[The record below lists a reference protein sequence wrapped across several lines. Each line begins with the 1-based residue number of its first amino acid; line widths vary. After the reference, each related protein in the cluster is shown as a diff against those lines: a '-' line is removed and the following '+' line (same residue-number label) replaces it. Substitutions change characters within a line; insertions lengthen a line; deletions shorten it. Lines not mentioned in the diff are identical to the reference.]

1 MQTDF
6 DLIPT
11 DMTTTDINRASLAQL
26 SVSATELWDEIE
38 NCPADIDLEK
48 LLEQQLNVQNATETK
63 VDAIAWVADQMKL
76 DLETWE
82 ERLKRV
88 TALYSTIIQ
97 RRQNQLKQ
105 LKTYLLQ
112 LHKAE
117 ILPEQLVGMERR
129 INFQD
134 SGGRVILL
142 VDPSDSK
149 FPEKFKKVEIAPKK
163 SEILAAKRAG
173 EDISGFAQVITDK
186 QVRFGYL
193 SSKSRK

>member
-1 MQTDF
+1 
-6 DLIPT
+6 
-11 DMTTTDINRASLAQL
+11 MTTTDINRASLAQL
-26 SVSATELWDEIE
+26 SVSATELWEEIE
-38 NCPADIDLEK
+38 NCPADVDLEK

-63 VDAIAWVADQMKL
+63 VDAIAWVADQIKI

-88 TALYSTIIQ
+88 TALYWAIIQ

-112 LHKAE
+112 LHKGG
-117 ILPEQLVGMERR
+117 ILPEQLVGVERR

-134 SGGRVILL
+134 SGGRVVLL
-142 VDPSDSK
+142 LDPSDSN

-163 SEILAAKRAG
+163 SEILAAQRAG
-173 EDISGFAQVITDK
+173 EDISGFAQIVTDK